1 MEWFSIWWNNLGL
14 IGQIMASA
22 AIPMTVIMLLQLVLM
37 IIGIGFGSDTDSDVD
52 DSTEANYDAAEASNC
67 GNASIFRIFTIRGI
81 VAFFALGGWAG
92 LAALAAGLH
101 PFWAIQISLFAG
113 VCALLL
119 AAIVIRLA
127 LKMQTSGNIILKNA
141 ISKEADVY
149 IRIPSKRSDKGKV
162 TMLLQER
169 FVELDAVTDSDVDL
183 MPNSKVQIVA
193 VVDGDCLIV
202 SPLEEISKK
211 EDSIE
216 EDNKQEDNKEA

>member
-1 MEWFSIWWNNLGL
+1 MEWFSIWWNDLGL

-22 AIPMTVIMLLQLVLM
+22 AIPMTVIMILQLILM
-37 IIGIGFGSDTDSDVD
+37 IIGIGFGSDSDTDVD
-52 DSTEANYDAAEASNC
+52 ADDVDAETDYDAAEASNC

-127 LKMQTSGNIILKNA
+127 LKMQTSGNISLKNA
-141 ISKEADVY
+141 ISKEAEVY
-149 IRIPSKRSDKGKV
+149 MRIPSKRSDRGKV

-169 FVELDAVTDSDVDL
+169 FVELDAVTDNDEDL
-183 MPNSKVQIVA
+183 MPNTKV
-193 VVDGDCLIV
+193 VVNAITNGDCLIV
-202 SPLEEISKK
+202 SPIGK
-211 EDSIE
+211 
-216 EDNKQEDNKEA
+216 

>member
-1 MEWFSIWWNNLGL
+1 MEWFSIWWNSIGL

-22 AIPMTVIMLLQLVLM
+22 AIPMTVIMILQLVLM
-37 IIGIGFGSDTDSDVD
+37 IVGIGFGSDTDVDADDVDSDV
-52 DSTEANYDAAEASNC
+52 EADYDAAAAEASNC

-119 AAIVIRLA
+119 AAIVIKLA
-127 LKMQTSGNIILKNA
+127 LKMQTSGNISLKNA
-141 ISKEADVY
+141 ISKEAEVY
-149 IRIPSKRSDKGKV
+149 IRIPSKRSETGKV

-169 FVELDAVTDSDVDL
+169 FVELDAVTDSEVDL
-183 MPNSKVQIVA
+183 MPNTKVIVNA
-193 VVDGDCLIV
+193 ITNGDCLIV
-202 SPLEEISKK
+202 SPLE
-211 EDSIE
+211 D
-216 EDNKQEDNKEA
+216 DNT